1 MPKVIIEIDKETF
14 DHYQKVKHQIQEAE
28 KIEITIEECIKRVLA
43 NQPKLLADY
52 HSLADMFVECIK
64 EKEVMEKSLKNES
77 RDSFIYEH
85 SYKQVLKDVK
95 GKAKNAADKRHEP
108 TRKRKEQAIQEYK
121 NSRLSKNEF
130 AAKFAEKYHVA
141 ESTMRKNWLQGV

>member
-28 KIEITIEECIKRVLA
+28 KTEITIEECIKRVLA

-52 HSLADMFVECIK
+52 HSLADMLVECIK

-77 RDSFIYEH
+77 R
-85 SYKQVLKDVK
+85 
-95 GKAKNAADKRHEP
+95 
-108 TRKRKEQAIQEYK
+108 
-121 NSRLSKNEF
+121 
-130 AAKFAEKYHVA
+130 
-141 ESTMRKNWLQGV
+141 